1 MGCED
6 LISKRAVKNWVS
18 KLILFVSMFLATLSL
33 SWAGSTTGADFLKI
47 PTSARSVS
55 LGNAYTALAS
65 GVDSIDRNTAG
76 LGRGPAALA
85 FSHQQIFG
93 ENNLDYLA
101 ASWPGAGM
109 NSWAWGLSVNRLGYA
124 VQERRGADR
133 SVSGSFGSSD
143 LSVGL
148 SVAKSI
154 GFLNVGTQIKMIHQ
168 DLAGYT
174 ANGMAVD
181 LGLQSPT
188 PFSRLSMG
196 LAVRNI
202 GPQMKFVTEEYHL
215 PLMISGGVAYKMIQP
230 LTLVF
235 DIQHSPYQQQ
245 TSAALG
251 LEFAPAEFA
260 PAKLTSKGF
269 FDEITVQDFPIR
281 DMKSYLHI
289 KRRRWINEST
299 GDIVYRNWNMVA
311 KGTRMTH
318 EFASFLK
325 EIARYKASKR

>member
-1 MGCED
+1 
-6 LISKRAVKNWVS
+6 
-18 KLILFVSMFLATLSL
+18 
-33 SWAGSTTGADFLKI
+33 
-47 PTSARSVS
+47 
-55 LGNAYTALAS
+55 
-65 GVDSIDRNTAG
+65 

-251 LEFAPAEFA
+251 LEFAPLDSITMRAGYLNKIVQAVNNNQASETNRGNIGGIGGLSGGLGFKVGQFSMDYAIA
-260 PAKLTSKGF
+260 PFGELGTNHVFTVTTTFGKTSAPRVRAPQAPSAVEKQ
-269 FDEITVQDFPIR
+269 DEKPQTDNR
-281 DMKSYLHI
+281 
-289 KRRRWINEST
+289 
-299 GDIVYRNWNMVA
+299 DIVIFPPA
-311 KGTRMTH
+311 DKTFGQEGSGSTLP
-318 EFASFLK
+318 E
-325 EIARYKASKR
+325 